1 MPIAEFG
8 GVVMSNNLSNDE
20 KTSGDPEVTTT
31 TQVLAVDDEDLRSC
45 WVCFATEADDR
56 LAAWVQPCKC
66 SGTTKWVHQSCLQ
79 RWVDEKQRGNITRKV
94 LCPQCKAQYIVVFPT
109 MGAFVALLDTLEEIT
124 HKVCPFIAGG
134 VLLGSIYWI
143 AITYGAVTVMQVV
156 GHREGL
162 EMMESAD
169 PLVLLVLLPTIPV
182 TLITGKM
189 YNWEDAVLLCLR
201 KYCAKLPALAYVLP
215 FGNVDSDRSPVV
227 SGSTNSPASVTSANA
242 HLSPTRIFCSALLLP
257 TISTII
263 GKIFFRSINNNL
275 HRTILGGLTYITF
288 KGALKIYHKQMLY
301 IRHSS
306 RKILDYTES
315 NLKLYRQTKTASTAT
330 DTVSSYRDIDSEQII

>member
-1 MPIAEFG
+1 
-8 GVVMSNNLSNDE
+8 
-20 KTSGDPEVTTT
+20 
-31 TQVLAVDDEDLRSC
+31 
-45 WVCFATEADDR
+45 
-56 LAAWVQPCKC
+56 
-66 SGTTKWVHQSCLQ
+66 
-79 RWVDEKQRGNITRKV
+79 
-94 LCPQCKAQYIVVFPT
+94 
-109 MGAFVALLDTLEEIT
+109 MGAFVALLDAMEEVT
-124 HKVCPFIAGG
+124 HKICPFIAGG

-182 TLITGKM
+182 TLISAKM
-189 YNWEDAVLLCLR
+189 YNWEDSVLLFLR
-201 KYCAKLPALAYVLP
+201 KYCAKIPALAYILP
-215 FGNVDSDRSPVV
+215 FGNVEGDR
-227 SGSTNSPASVTSANA
+227 GAIVTGQATPQHPTATS

-263 GKIFFRSINNNL
+263 GKLFFRSIQNNL
-275 HRTILGGLTYITF
+275 HRTILGGLTYITI

-315 NLKLYRQTKTASTAT
+315 NLKLYRGAATATAATSTTSDAVAST
-330 DTVSSYRDIDSEQII
+330 REESEQVV

>member
-1 MPIAEFG
+1 MSSEKPVAGALGSSVASSQALQPAE
-8 GVVMSNNLSNDE
+8 DE
-20 KTSGDPEVTTT
+20 NTK
-31 TQVLAVDDEDLRSC
+31 SC

-66 SGTTKWVHQSCLQ
+66 IGTTKWVHQSCLQ

-94 LCPQCKAQYIVVFPT
+94 LCPQCKAEYIVVFPS
-109 MGAFVALLDTLEEIT
+109 MGAFVALLDAMEEIT
-124 HKVCPFIAGG
+124 HKICPFIAGG

-182 TLITGKM
+182 TLISAKM
-189 YNWEDAVLLCLR
+189 YNWEDSVLLFLR
-201 KYCAKLPALAYVLP
+201 KYCAKIPALSYILP
-215 FGNVDSDRSPVV
+215 FGSVEGDRGAIVT
-227 SGSTNSPASVTSANA
+227 GHGNHQNQNGNNS

-263 GKIFFRSINNNL
+263 GKIFFRSIQNNL
-275 HRTILGGLTYITF
+275 HRTILGGLTYITI

-315 NLKLYRQTKTASTAT
+315 NLKLYRSAVASNTT
-330 DTVSSYRDIDSEQII
+330 DAASSTRDDSEQVV

>member
-1 MPIAEFG
+1 MPSEDKAVFG
-8 GVVMSNNLSNDE
+8 QQGSEGVNTQALQSPEDE
-20 KTSGDPEVTTT
+20 NAK
-31 TQVLAVDDEDLRSC
+31 SC

-66 SGTTKWVHQSCLQ
+66 IGTTKWVHQSCLQ
-79 RWVDEKQRGNITRKV
+79 RWVDEKQRGNISRKV
-94 LCPQCKAQYIVVFPT
+94 LCPQCKAEYIVVFPS
-109 MGAFVALLDTLEEIT
+109 MGAFVALLDALEEIT
-124 HKVCPFIAGG
+124 YKISPFIAGG

-182 TLITGKM
+182 TLISAKM
-189 YNWEDAVLLCLR
+189 YNWEDSVLLFLR
-201 KYCAKLPALAYVLP
+201 KYCAKIPALAYILP
-215 FGNVDSDRSPVV
+215 FGNVEGDRGAIVT
-227 SGSTNSPASVTSANA
+227 GQNNNANQNGNSN
-242 HLSPTRIFCSALLLP
+242 LSPTRIFCSALLLP
-257 TISTII
+257 TISTLI
-263 GKIFFRSINNNL
+263 GKMFFRSVQNNL
-275 HRTILGGLTYITF
+275 HRTILGGLTYITI

-315 NLKLYRQTKTASTAT
+315 NLKLYRSAMTSNTT
-330 DTVSSYRDIDSEQII
+330 DVVSSTNDSEQVI

>member
-1 MPIAEFG
+1 MANEDKPNSAPR
-8 GVVMSNNLSNDE
+8 GVLSNTE
-20 KTSGDPEVTTT
+20 LLKLL
-31 TQVLAVDDEDLRSC
+31 QMNDDENQKSC
-45 WVCFATEADDR
+45 WVCFGTEADDR

-79 RWVDEKQRGNITRKV
+79 RWVDEKQRDNISRKV
-94 LCPQCKAQYIVVFPT
+94 LCPQCKAEYIVVFPS
-109 MGAFVALLDTLEEIT
+109 MGAFVALLDALEEIT
-124 HKVCPFIAGG
+124 HKISPFIAGG

-182 TLITGKM
+182 TLISAKM
-189 YNWEDAVLLCLR
+189 YNWEDSVLLFLR
-201 KYCAKLPALAYVLP
+201 KYCAKIPALAYILP
-215 FGNVDSDRSPVV
+215 FGNVNSDRGAIV
-227 SGSTNSPASVTSANA
+227 SGQSANSSHGPNT

-263 GKIFFRSINNNL
+263 GKIFFRSIQNNL
-275 HRTILGGLTYITF
+275 HRTFLGGLTYITI

-306 RKILDYTES
+306 RKILDYTEA
-315 NLKLYRQTKTASTAT
+315 NLKLYRNAAPPSSAEAVSNRD
-330 DTVSSYRDIDSEQII
+330 DTEQVV

>member
-1 MPIAEFG
+1 
-8 GVVMSNNLSNDE
+8 MSSE
-20 KTSGDPEVTTT
+20 KVSGQQESTMGSSQALQP
-31 TQVLAVDDEDLRSC
+31 ADDENAKSC

-66 SGTTKWVHQSCLQ
+66 IGTTKWVHQSCLQ

-94 LCPQCKAQYIVVFPT
+94 LCPQCKAEYIVVFPS
-109 MGAFVALLDTLEEIT
+109 MGAFVALLDAMEEIT
-124 HKVCPFIAGG
+124 HKICPFIAGG

-182 TLITGKM
+182 TLISAKM
-189 YNWEDAVLLCLR
+189 YNWEDSVLLFLR
-201 KYCAKLPALAYVLP
+201 KYCAKIPALSYILP
-215 FGNVDSDRSPVV
+215 FGNVEGDRGAVV
-227 SGSTNSPASVTSANA
+227 TNPNNNQYPSASS

-263 GKIFFRSINNNL
+263 GKIFFRSIQNNL
-275 HRTILGGLTYITF
+275 HRTILGGLTYITI

-315 NLKLYRQTKTASTAT
+315 NLKLYRSNTTSTDAM
-330 DTVSSYRDIDSEQII
+330 SSTRDDSEQVV

>member
-1 MPIAEFG
+1 
-8 GVVMSNNLSNDE
+8 MSSVRENRESPASDMASSQASQALQS
-20 KTSGDPEVTTT
+20 
-31 TQVLAVDDEDLRSC
+31 VDDENVKSC

-56 LAAWVQPCKC
+56 LAAWVHPCKC
-66 SGTTKWVHQSCLQ
+66 IGTTRWVHQSCLQ

-94 LCPQCKAQYIVVFPT
+94 LCPQCKAEYIVVFPS
-109 MGAFVALLDTLEEIT
+109 MGAFVALLDAIEEMT
-124 HKVCPFIAGG
+124 HKICPFIAGG

-143 AITYGAVTVMQVV
+143 AITYGAVV

-182 TLITGKM
+182 TLISAKM
-189 YNWEDAVLLCLR
+189 YNWEDSVLLFLR
-201 KYCAKLPALAYVLP
+201 KYCAKIPALAYILP
-215 FGNVDSDRSPVV
+215 FGIAEGGGEERAALVP
-227 SGSTNSPASVTSANA
+227 GPQAPHQPTASAS

-257 TISTII
+257 TISTIM
-263 GKIFFRSINNNL
+263 GKIFFRSIQNNL
-275 HRTILGGLTYITF
+275 HRTVLGGLTYVTI

-315 NLKLYRQTKTASTAT
+315 NLRLYKDVATSISDAMTST
-330 DTVSSYRDIDSEQII
+330 RDDSEQVV

>member
-1 MPIAEFG
+1 MSSEKPIG
-8 GVVMSNNLSNDE
+8 
-20 KTSGDPEVTTT
+20 TSEGSSQALQP
-31 TQVLAVDDEDLRSC
+31 ADDENSKSC

-66 SGTTKWVHQSCLQ
+66 IGTTKWVHQSCLQ

-94 LCPQCKAQYIVVFPT
+94 LCPQCKAEYIVVFPS
-109 MGAFVALLDTLEEIT
+109 MGAFVALLDAMEEIT
-124 HKVCPFIAGG
+124 HKICPFIAGG

-182 TLITGKM
+182 TLISAKM
-189 YNWEDAVLLCLR
+189 YNWEDSVLLFLR
-201 KYCAKLPALAYVLP
+201 KYCAKVPALSYILP
-215 FGNVDSDRSPVV
+215 FGNVEGDRGAIVAGAASNQNPNA
-227 SGSTNSPASVTSANA
+227 NS

-263 GKIFFRSINNNL
+263 GKIFFRSIQNNL
-275 HRTILGGLTYITF
+275 HRTILGGLTYITI

-315 NLKLYRQTKTASTAT
+315 NLKLYRSSTTT
-330 DTVSSYRDIDSEQII
+330 DAVSSTRDDSEQVV

>member
-1 MPIAEFG
+1 MSVEERLPSEVPRSSSGNSLVMHGAE
-8 GVVMSNNLSNDE
+8 DE
-20 KTSGDPEVTTT
+20 NAK
-31 TQVLAVDDEDLRSC
+31 SC

-66 SGTTKWVHQSCLQ
+66 KGTTKW
-79 RWVDEKQRGNITRKV
+79 
-94 LCPQCKAQYIVVFPT
+94 CKAEYIVVFPS
-109 MGAFVALLDTLEEIT
+109 MGAFVALLDAMEEIT
-124 HKVCPFIAGG
+124 HKICPFIAGG

-143 AITYGAVTVMQVV
+143 AITYGAVV

-162 EMMESAD
+162 EMMETAD

-182 TLITGKM
+182 TLISAKM
-189 YNWEDAVLLCLR
+189 YNWEESVLLFLR
-201 KYCAKLPALAYVLP
+201 KYCAKIPALVE
-215 FGNVDSDRSPVV
+215 GDRGAIVTGQASSPNA
-227 SGSTNSPASVTSANA
+227 NSSS

-263 GKIFFRSINNNL
+263 GKIFFRSIQNNL
-275 HRTILGGLTYITF
+275 HRTILGGLTYITI

-315 NLKLYRQTKTASTAT
+315 NLKLYRTLAAAAG
-330 DTVSSYRDIDSEQII
+330 DTVANTRDDSEQVV

>member
-1 MPIAEFG
+1 MPDERPANG
-8 GVVMSNNLSNDE
+8 NNEATSQALQASDE
-20 KTSGDPEVTTT
+20 ENVK
-31 TQVLAVDDEDLRSC
+31 SC
-45 WVCFATEADDR
+45 WVCFATEADDK

-66 SGTTKWVHQSCLQ
+66 IGTTKWVHQSCLQ
-79 RWVDEKQRGNITRKV
+79 RWVDEKQRGNISRKV
-94 LCPQCKAQYIVVFPT
+94 LCPQCKAEYIVVFPT

-124 HKVCPFIAGG
+124 HKISPFIAGG

-182 TLITGKM
+182 ALISAKM
-189 YNWEDAVLLCLR
+189 YSWEDVVLMMLR
-201 KYCAKLPALAYVLP
+201 KYCAKVPALAYILP
-215 FGNVDSDRSPVV
+215 FGSVEGDRGAIV
-227 SGSTNSPASVTSANA
+227 SGQPTNSNSNANS

-263 GKIFFRSINNNL
+263 GKIFFRSIKNNL
-275 HRTILGGLTYITF
+275 HRTILGGLTYITI

-306 RKILDYTES
+306 RRILDYTES
-315 NLKLYRQTKTASTAT
+315 NLKLYRN
-330 DTVSSYRDIDSEQII
+330 DTGPSDPEQVI

>member
-1 MPIAEFG
+1 MANEKPVSGAQASSLASSQALQPAE
-8 GVVMSNNLSNDE
+8 DE
-20 KTSGDPEVTTT
+20 NAK
-31 TQVLAVDDEDLRSC
+31 SC

-66 SGTTKWVHQSCLQ
+66 IGTTKWVHQSCLQ

-94 LCPQCKAQYIVVFPT
+94 LCPQCKAEYIVVFPS
-109 MGAFVALLDTLEEIT
+109 MGAFVALLDAMEEIT
-124 HKVCPFIAGG
+124 HKICPFIAGG

-182 TLITGKM
+182 TLIS
-189 YNWEDAVLLCLR
+189 
-201 KYCAKLPALAYVLP
+201 AKIVE
-215 FGNVDSDRSPVV
+215 GDRGTLV
-227 SGSTNSPASVTSANA
+227 GHNNQHQTNNS

-263 GKIFFRSINNNL
+263 GKIFFRSIQNNL
-275 HRTILGGLTYITF
+275 HRTILGGITYITL
-288 KGALKIYHKQMLY
+288 KGALKIYHRQMLY

-315 NLKLYRQTKTASTAT
+315 NLKLYRSAATSTTT
-330 DTVSSYRDIDSEQII
+330 DAISSTRDDTEQVV

>member
-1 MPIAEFG
+1 
-8 GVVMSNNLSNDE
+8 
-20 KTSGDPEVTTT
+20 
-31 TQVLAVDDEDLRSC
+31 
-45 WVCFATEADDR
+45 
-56 LAAWVQPCKC
+56 
-66 SGTTKWVHQSCLQ
+66 
-79 RWVDEKQRGNITRKV
+79 
-94 LCPQCKAQYIVVFPT
+94 
-109 MGAFVALLDTLEEIT
+109 MGAFVALLDAMEEIT
-124 HKVCPFIAGG
+124 HKICPFIAGG

-182 TLITGKM
+182 TLISAKM
-189 YNWEDAVLLCLR
+189 YNWEDSVLLFLR
-201 KYCAKLPALAYVLP
+201 KYCQKIPALAYVLP
-215 FGNVDSDRSPVV
+215 FGSVEGDRGAIV
-227 SGSTNSPASVTSANA
+227 SGQTTNHQNQNTSS

-263 GKIFFRSINNNL
+263 GKIFFRSIQNNL
-275 HRTILGGLTYITF
+275 HRTILGGLTYITI

-315 NLKLYRQTKTASTAT
+315 NLKLYRSTTTT
-330 DTVSSYRDIDSEQII
+330 DAVSSTRDDTEQVV

>member
-1 MPIAEFG
+1 MMPNENKVIGEPSASALQTSE
-8 GVVMSNNLSNDE
+8 DE
-20 KTSGDPEVTTT
+20 NAK
-31 TQVLAVDDEDLRSC
+31 SC

-66 SGTTKWVHQSCLQ
+66 IGTTKWVHQSCLQ
-79 RWVDEKQRGNITRKV
+79 RWVDEKQRGNISRKV
-94 LCPQCKAQYIVVFPT
+94 LCPQCKAEYIVVFPS
-109 MGAFVALLDTLEEIT
+109 MGAFVALLDALEEIT
-124 HKVCPFIAGG
+124 HKISPFIAGG

-182 TLITGKM
+182 TLISAKM
-189 YNWEDAVLLCLR
+189 YNWEDSVLLFLR
-201 KYCAKLPALAYVLP
+201 KYCAKIPALAYILP
-215 FGNVDSDRSPVV
+215 FGNVEGDRGAIVTGQQNNTHQP
-227 SGSTNSPASVTSANA
+227 STS

-263 GKIFFRSINNNL
+263 GKIFFRSVQNNL
-275 HRTILGGLTYITF
+275 HRTILGGLTYITI
-288 KGALKIYHKQMLY
+288 KGALKIYYKQMLY
-301 IRHSS
+301 IRH
-306 RKILDYTES
+306 
-315 NLKLYRQTKTASTAT
+315 
-330 DTVSSYRDIDSEQII
+330 

>member
-1 MPIAEFG
+1 
-8 GVVMSNNLSNDE
+8 MSSE
-20 KTSGDPEVTTT
+20 KSPAQETNMGTGTSQSQALQT
-31 TQVLAVDDEDLRSC
+31 ADDENLKSC
-45 WVCFATEADDR
+45 WVCFATEADDK

-66 SGTTKWVHQSCLQ
+66 IGTTKWVHQSCLQ
-79 RWVDEKQRGNITRKV
+79 RWVDEKQRGNIARKV
-94 LCPQCKAQYIVVFPT
+94 LCPQCKAEYIVVFPS
-109 MGAFVALLDTLEEIT
+109 MGAFVALLDAVEEIT
-124 HKVCPFIAGG
+124 HKICPFIAGG

-182 TLITGKM
+182 TLISAKM
-189 YNWEDAVLLCLR
+189 YNWEDSVLLFLR
-201 KYCAKLPALAYVLP
+201 KYCAKIPALAYILP
-215 FGNVDSDRSPVV
+215 FGGVEGDRGAIVT
-227 SGSTNSPASVTSANA
+227 GQNNNQNQNGNS

-263 GKIFFRSINNNL
+263 GKIFFRSIQNNL
-275 HRTILGGLTYITF
+275 HRTILGGLTYITI

-315 NLKLYRQTKTASTAT
+315 NLKLYRTVTSMNTSDAMSSTRDDTEQT
-330 DTVSSYRDIDSEQII
+330 V

>member
-1 MPIAEFG
+1 
-8 GVVMSNNLSNDE
+8 MSSE
-20 KTSGDPEVTTT
+20 KPSMGSSQALQP
-31 TQVLAVDDEDLRSC
+31 ADDENQKSC

-66 SGTTKWVHQSCLQ
+66 IGTTRWVHQSCLQ

-94 LCPQCKAQYIVVFPT
+94 LCPQCKAEYIVVFPS
-109 MGAFVALLDTLEEIT
+109 MGAFVALLDAMEEIT
-124 HKVCPFIAGG
+124 HKICPFIAGG

-182 TLITGKM
+182 TLISAKM
-189 YNWEDAVLLCLR
+189 YNWEDSVLLFLR
-201 KYCAKLPALAYVLP
+201 KYCQKIPALAYILP
-215 FGNVDSDRSPVV
+215 FGSVEGDR
-227 SGSTNSPASVTSANA
+227 GAIVTGQVNHQNQNTSS

-263 GKIFFRSINNNL
+263 GKIFFRSIQNNL
-275 HRTILGGLTYITF
+275 HRTILGGLTYITI

-315 NLKLYRQTKTASTAT
+315 NLKLYRSTNTT
-330 DTVSSYRDIDSEQII
+330 DAVSSTRDDSEQVI

>member
-1 MPIAEFG
+1 
-8 GVVMSNNLSNDE
+8 MSGE
-20 KTSGDPEVTTT
+20 KPESGDPASGVGSSQALQPAE
-31 TQVLAVDDEDLRSC
+31 DENAKSC

-66 SGTTKWVHQSCLQ
+66 IGTTKWVHQSCLQ

-94 LCPQCKAQYIVVFPT
+94 LCPQCKAEYIVVFPS
-109 MGAFVALLDTLEEIT
+109 MGAFVALLDAMEDIT
-124 HKVCPFIAGG
+124 HKICPFIAGG

-182 TLITGKM
+182 TLISAKM
-189 YNWEDAVLLCLR
+189 YNWEDSVLLFLR
-201 KYCAKLPALAYVLP
+201 KYCAKIPALSYILP
-215 FGNVDSDRSPVV
+215 FGNVEGDRGAIVT
-227 SGSTNSPASVTSANA
+227 GHNHNSSQNSSSS

-263 GKIFFRSINNNL
+263 GKIFFRSIQNNL
-275 HRTILGGLTYITF
+275 HRTILGGITYITI
-288 KGALKIYHKQMLY
+288 KGALKIYHRQMLY

-315 NLKLYRQTKTASTAT
+315 NLKLYRSAATSTTT
-330 DTVSSYRDIDSEQII
+330 DAISSTRDDSEHVV

>member
-1 MPIAEFG
+1 
-8 GVVMSNNLSNDE
+8 MSSEKSVPQETSMGMGSSQSQALQTADDDNL
-20 KTSGDPEVTTT
+20 K
-31 TQVLAVDDEDLRSC
+31 SC
-45 WVCFATEADDR
+45 WVCFATEADDK

-66 SGTTKWVHQSCLQ
+66 IGTTKWVHQSCLQ

-94 LCPQCKAQYIVVFPT
+94 LCPQCKAEYIVVFPS
-109 MGAFVALLDTLEEIT
+109 MGAFVALLDAVEEIT
-124 HKVCPFIAGG
+124 HKICPFIAGG

-182 TLITGKM
+182 TLISAKM
-189 YNWEDAVLLCLR
+189 YNWEDSVLLFLR
-201 KYCAKLPALAYVLP
+201 KYCAKIPALAYILP
-215 FGNVDSDRSPVV
+215 FGGVEGDRGAIV
-227 SGSTNSPASVTSANA
+227 SGQNNSQNPNGNS

-263 GKIFFRSINNNL
+263 GKIFFRSIQNNL
-275 HRTILGGLTYITF
+275 HRTILGGLTYITI

-315 NLKLYRQTKTASTAT
+315 NLKLYRTVTTTNTSDA
-330 DTVSSYRDIDSEQII
+330 VSSTRDDTEQTV

>member
-1 MPIAEFG
+1 MTSEKPVSDVQGPSTESSRALQPTE
-8 GVVMSNNLSNDE
+8 DE
-20 KTSGDPEVTTT
+20 NAKN
-31 TQVLAVDDEDLRSC
+31 C

-66 SGTTKWVHQSCLQ
+66 IGTTKWVHQSCLQ

-94 LCPQCKAQYIVVFPT
+94 LCPQCKAEYIVVFPS
-109 MGAFVALLDTLEEIT
+109 MGAFVALLDAMEEIT
-124 HKVCPFIAGG
+124 HKVSPFIAGG

-182 TLITGKM
+182 TLISAKM
-189 YNWEDAVLLCLR
+189 YNWEDSVLLFLR
-201 KYCAKLPALAYVLP
+201 KYCAKIPALAYILP
-215 FGNVDSDRSPVV
+215 FGNVEGDRSAIVA
-227 SGSTNSPASVTSANA
+227 GQQNQHDNA

-263 GKIFFRSINNNL
+263 GKIFFRSIQNNL
-275 HRTILGGLTYITF
+275 HRTILGGLTYITL

-306 RKILDYTES
+306 RKILDYTET
-315 NLKLYRQTKTASTAT
+315 NLKLYGSAATAATAAAN
-330 DTVSSYRDIDSEQII
+330 DAVSSARDDPDAV